1 MKLNLLSDLGGRN
14 MERALSRA
22 YRMGYDDAK
31 KLHKRGA
38 KSRALR
44 TGEQVT
50 KEICSHCREDHVT
63 FLRSAYSAGLNQYK
77 R

>member
-1 MKLNLLSDLGGRN
+1 
-14 MERALSRA
+14 
-22 YRMGYDDAK
+22 MGYDDAK
-31 KLHKRGA
+31 KLYKRGA

-44 TGEQVT
+44 TGEQVA
-50 KEICSHCREDHVT
+50 KEICSHCREGHVT